1 MHLPGT
7 AQLGATIGDTDIFNK
22 LTHENTKNEYSLST
36 FASVL
41 PDIPVALNTGL
52 LASLSD
58 FSASNTLIVT
68 VVPLPNIFG
77 DLNPGIAL
85 QSGAVRLWSVGIPWQ
100 RALDAEVQQLKRL
113 LGSLSGRNIAV

>member
-1 MHLPGT
+1 M
-7 AQLGATIGDTDIFNK
+7 GDTDVFRSR
-22 LTHENTKNEYSLST
+22 HMRNTRDEHSLST

-85 QSGAVRLWSVGIPWQ
+85 QSGAVRLWPVGIPWQ
-100 RALDAEVQQLKRL
+100 RALDAEVQQLKCL